1 MTEPLFTSD
10 PLPQVAAAPADLAV
24 EVTLAAT
31 TVLPV
36 IEEQVVVGR
45 ELVEA
50 GRVRITRQVQESE
63 ETVRV
68 ALQHEEVQVERVPL
82 NQYLPLGAAA
92 PVTRYEG
99 EVMVIPVLREV
110 AVVEKRLLLVEE
122 LRVTKQ
128 QVTTEH
134 TEPVHLRREVLSVE
148 RLPGSSAA
156 GPAVAAAP
164 PDAGE
169 ESAANN

>member
-10 PLPQVAAAPADLAV
+10 PLAQPVATAAAPPVAAADV
-24 EVTLAAT
+24 

-36 IEEQVVVGR
+36 IEEQVVVNR
-45 ELVEA
+45 ELVET
-50 GRVRITRQVQESE
+50 GRVRITRQVQESDE
-63 ETVRV
+63 LVRV
-68 ALQHEEVQVERVPL
+68 ALQHDEVHVERVPV

-122 LRVTKQ
+122 LRVAKQ

-134 TEPVHLRREVLSVE
+134 TEPVHLRREELNVE
-148 RLPGSSAA
+148 RLPGA
-156 GPAVAAAP
+156 GPVAP
-164 PDAGE
+164 PAG
-169 ESAANN
+169 SPVTTVTN